1 MSSERR
7 ILATCR
13 NGRHICCQLIAR
25 LAPLF
30 RVCIYLSSIM
40 RVALIAPA
48 WVAPSR
54 GARGR
59 SWSRRRASFVT
70 ARKPLAPVLQ
80 QGVQGGRGTT
90 CRRSTAGVRGAVGAR
105 IAPWPSWRPLR
116 RSIAGVAV
124 SGTSW
129 VTPWTPWTSWISSW
143 APVTLVWRVLTIGR
157 RIGPVPRV
165 HGAVP

>member
-13 NGRHICCQLIAR
+13 SGRHICCQLIAR
-25 LAPLF
+25 LAPMF
-30 RVCIYLSSIM
+30 RVCIYLSSVM
-40 RVALIAPA
+40 RVSLISPA

-59 SWSRRRASFVT
+59 SWARRRASFVA
-70 ARKPLAPVLQ
+70 AREPLAPVLQ

-105 IAPWPSWRPLR
+105 IASWTSWRPLR
-116 RSIAGVAV
+116 RSIARV
-124 SGTSW
+124 SVSRTSW
-129 VTPWTPWTSWISSW
+129 IAPWTSWITSW
-143 APVTLVWRVLTIGR
+143 SPITLVCRVLTIWR
-157 RIGPVPRV
+157 RVGPVPRV
-165 HGAVP
+165 HGTVP